1 MPKLT
6 KRDLR
11 MMDLICSMETSIVA
25 DKLGITVKAVNSRF
39 SWIRKK
45 RIEATLFLNTCLS
58 YERKCPDLRRR
69 ITPTSKRPLEKME
82 TEE

>member
-11 MMDLICSMETSIVA
+11 MMDLICNMETTIVA
-25 DKLGITVKAVNSRF
+25 EQLGMTTRAINSRF
-39 SWIRKK
+39 DWIRKK
-45 RIEATLFLNTCLS
+45 RTEAQLFLNTCLS

-69 ITPTSKRPLEKME
+69 ITPTTKRQIENLE
-82 TEE
+82 